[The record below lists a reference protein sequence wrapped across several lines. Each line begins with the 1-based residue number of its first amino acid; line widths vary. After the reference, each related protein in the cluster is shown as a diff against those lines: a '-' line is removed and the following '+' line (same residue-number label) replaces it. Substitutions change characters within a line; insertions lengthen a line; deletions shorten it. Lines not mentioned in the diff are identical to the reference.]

1 MGMLTRKK
9 EKLAAAMDDETMQY
23 AIAKS
28 EAAAAATTKWL
39 DDHKCFVAALATALA
54 LPVPALAADGNATST
69 FNSVKD
75 LISTGLEVVGGGMVV
90 FGAVTVGMNVS
101 GAAQG
106 NGGAIGAGIATMV
119 GGAVIA
125 VAGGYFST
133 IGDLG

>member
-1 MGMLTRKK
+1 MGMPTRKK
-9 EKLAAAMDDETMQY
+9 KGLAAAMGDDTMQY
-23 AIAKS
+23 AIARS

-39 DDHKCFVAALATALA
+39 DDHKIFVAALATALT
-54 LPVPALAADGNATST
+54 LPVPAFAASNATST
-69 FNSVKD
+69 FNDVKS
-75 LISTGLEVVGGGMVV
+75 LISTGLQVVGGGMVV

-125 VAGGYFST
+125 VAGTYFST
-133 IGDLG
+133 IGDIS